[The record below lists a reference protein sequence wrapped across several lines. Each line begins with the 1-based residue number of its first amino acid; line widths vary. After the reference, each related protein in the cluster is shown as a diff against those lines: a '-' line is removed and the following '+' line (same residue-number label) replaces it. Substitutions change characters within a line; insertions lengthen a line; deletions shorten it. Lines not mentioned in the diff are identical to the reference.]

1 MTKTFGQHL
10 VNAALPVEKRNRGPL
25 TKANLTGLL
34 AEMARED
41 PQNYGRD
48 VSRLKRLGDE
58 VSTLEGISVGLDDIE
73 PRIAERDAVL
83 APHATAFEA
92 ATDDDAR
99 EKALL
104 AGQRAM
110 MEHTRSHP
118 GTMSEMARSG
128 GRGNVAQLMKIVASP
143 VASRDET
150 DRVTPW
156 LIRRSYSEGLRPAE
170 AWVAGNEARIDTIRS
185 NIAVVEPGDL
195 AKILINNMSNHV
207 ITSPDC
213 GTRNGISLPGGSTDT
228 VDRFLAEGAG
238 DFPAGTQVTS
248 SVAARLRSTPN
259 VVVRSP
265 MTCTLHDGLCQRCAG
280 LSPAGHL
287 HSIGTNVGLRS
298 AQAMAEP
305 LTQMALSAKHG
316 GQLAK
321 GNGEPTIE
329 GVKGVRQLIEIPN
342 SFTHRATLA
351 EYAGK
356 VDAVRAAPQ
365 GGHHVVIGD
374 EEHYVPPELVVRVRP
389 GDRVAAGDA
398 LSNGVPKPDDVVRHK
413 GLGAGREYL
422 VGALHRL
429 YTDKG
434 IDLDRRHFETLAK
447 SVLNHMYVADADPE
461 KHPNFMRGDVVSY
474 NRVREALAESAREV
488 PVHDAIGET
497 LSREIRH
504 WTAGTV
510 VTADMA
516 DALNRQGIQKV
527 FIADQAPVFEPV
539 MRPATRTPLLN
550 PDWMARLGHRYL
562 RESLLTGVHRGDVS
576 DIHGTHPVPAY
587 AHGSEFGQGQE
598 GRY

>member
-1 MTKTFGQHL
+1 MKTFGQHL
-10 VNAALPVEKRNRGPL
+10 VNSVLPPDKRDRGPL
-25 TKANLTGLL
+25 NKANLTNLL

-41 PQNYGRD
+41 PASYGQQ

-58 VSTLEGISVGLDDIE
+58 ISTLEGISVGLDDIG
-73 PRIAERDAVL
+73 PDVAKRDAAL
-83 APHATAFEA
+83 APHAHAFDSAKNDEE
-92 ATDDDAR
+92 R

-110 MEHTRSHP
+110 LEYAKTHP

-128 GRGNVAQLMKIVASP
+128 GRGNFTQLMKIVASP
-143 VASRDET
+143 VAARDET

-156 LIRRSYSEGLRPAE
+156 MIRRSYAEGLRPSE

-195 AKILINNMSNHV
+195 AKILINNMSDHV
-207 ITSPDC
+207 ITSADC
-213 GTRNGISLPGGSTDT
+213 GTQNGVDIPGGSHNI
-228 VDRFLAEGAG
+228 VDRFLAQPAG
-238 DFPAGTQVTS
+238 GFAAGTQVTPH
-248 SVAARLRSTPN
+248 VAMRLRSLPQVT
-259 VVVRSP
+259 VRSP

-280 LSPAGHL
+280 LSPAGTVHA
-287 HSIGTNVGLRS
+287 IGTNVGLRS

-321 GNGEPTIE
+321 GNNEPALD

-351 EYAGK
+351 EFSGT
-356 VDAVRAAPQ
+356 VNEVRAAPQ
-365 GGHHVVIGD
+365 GGHHVVVD
-374 EEHYVPPELVVRVRP
+374 EEEHYVPPELVVRVGV

-413 GLGAGREYL
+413 GLGAGRDYM

-429 YTDKG
+429 YADKG

-447 SVLNHMYVADADPE
+447 SVLNHMYVADSDPE
-461 KHPNFMRGDVVSY
+461 KHPGFMRGDIVSY
-474 NRVREALAESAREV
+474 NSVRRALAENDREV
-488 PVHDAIGET
+488 PLADSLGET
-497 LSREIRH
+497 LSREVRH
-504 WTAGTV
+504 WTVGTR
-510 VTADMA
+510 VTPEML
-516 DALNRQGIQKV
+516 DAFRHHGIDKV
-527 FIADQAPVFEPV
+527 RIADEPPMLEPV

-562 RESLLTGVHRGDVS
+562 RESLTGGAHRGDVS

-587 AHGSEFGQGQE
+587 AHGAAFGQGE
-598 GRY
+598 DGRY